1 MGTTL
6 SAWRHAGCPGPLDR
20 GQADTQDAPGSL
32 CSRGGAWPA
41 WVGGRAQEVHTLS
54 FCPSQTRRD
63 TAPSSSLL
71 TEGRPPP
78 EAPYALLPAAPPPQP
93 WPFLSCWALL
103 AVWALR
109 AACSATGVSPQG
121 RGAPRAED
129 SPPPPG
135 QRSPPGGGLWCWPW
149 TAGRASRPL
158 PARWS
163 LAHGRVASRGM
174 RALGGGLP
182 AVPLPRAIHRGH
194 VSPGGFS
201 APLRPR
207 PVTSTLPPQP
217 EPTPN
222 SPHLKCICSLPA
234 SLLKGHCLEKTVVTV
249 SHVSGSAPPVRSP
262 GPGAESRLSQR
273 LPPAATCSSTAAE
286 SSKPGP

>member
-6 SAWRHAGCPGPLDR
+6 SAWRRAGRPGPLDG
-20 GQADTQDAPGSL
+20 GQADTQDAPGSV
-32 CSRGGAWPA
+32 CSWGGAWPA
-41 WVGGRAQEVHTLS
+41 WAGCRAQGVHTLS

-63 TAPSSSLL
+63 TAPSSSVL

-78 EAPYALLPAAPPPQP
+78 GALCALLPAAPQP
-93 WPFLSCWALL
+93 RPRPFLSCWALL
-103 AVWALR
+103 AMWALR

-129 SPPPPG
+129 PPHPRAEETPG
-135 QRSPPGGGLWCWPW
+135 RRAVVLALDGRTCHTASACERDSGAWTGVPGDAGSRGRAACCPSAPGRPQGLCLPGGLLSTTP
-149 TAGRASRPL
+149 
-158 PARWS
+158 
-163 LAHGRVASRGM
+163 
-174 RALGGGLP
+174 
-182 AVPLPRAIHRGH
+182 
-194 VSPGGFS
+194 
-201 APLRPR
+201 PR

-217 EPTPN
+217 TPTPN
-222 SPHLKCICSLPA
+222 SPHLKCICSPPA

-262 GPGAESRLSQR
+262 GPRAESRLSQR
-273 LPPAATCSSTAAE
+273 LPPVATCSSTAAE